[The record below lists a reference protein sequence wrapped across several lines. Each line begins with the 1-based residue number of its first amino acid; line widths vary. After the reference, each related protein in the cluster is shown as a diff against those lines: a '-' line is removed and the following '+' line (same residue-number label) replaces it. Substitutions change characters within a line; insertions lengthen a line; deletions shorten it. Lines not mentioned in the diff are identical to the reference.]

1 TAVQG
6 EAQKLPVEDKLPW
19 LTGEWMRLLDGQVII
34 LGDGAVGKTS
44 IAMRHTEDNFSATY
58 KQTIGLDFFLKR
70 MALPG
75 DTQVTLQIWDIGGQS
90 IGGKMLKNYI
100 FGAQGVL
107 LVYDITNYESFQN
120 LEDWYRLVRRTFDDD
135 RMPYVA
141 LVGNKSTSRSPASG
155 RKKDSDLTVCQFT
168 EENDLKSFFV
178 SAKSGDQVNTSFRQV
193 AADLAGIA
201 LTKTDLEVEAPVLKA
216 QIINHE
222 QHDPD
227 VKTADIRSS
236 SQKCCLQ

>member
-1 TAVQG
+1 MSKETDSDSEPRQL
-6 EAQKLPVEDKLPW
+6 QYK
-19 LTGEWMRLLDGQVII
+19 VII

-44 IAMRHTEDNFSATY
+44 IAMRHTEDNFLTTY

-70 MALPG
+70 MAMPD

-100 FGAQGVL
+100 YGAQAVL

-120 LEDWYRLVRRTFDDD
+120 LEDWYRLVRRTFDDE

-141 LVGNKSTSRSPASG
+141 LVGNKSDLNHLRAV
-155 RKKDSDLTVCQFT
+155 KDTKHKQFT
-168 EENDLKSFFV
+168 EENDLKSYLV
-178 SAKSGDQVNTSFRQV
+178 SAKTGDEVNTTFRQV

-201 LTKTDLEVEAPVLKA
+201 LTKADLEREVPVLKA

-222 QHDPD
+222 QNDPD
-227 VKTADIRSS
+227 VKTTDIRSTNS
-236 SQKCCLQ
+236 KCSIQ

>member
-1 TAVQG
+1 
-6 EAQKLPVEDKLPW
+6 
-19 LTGEWMRLLDGQVII
+19 MRLLNGQVII

-100 FGAQGVL
+100 YGAQVRHANHAMASCWIGL
-107 LVYDITNYESFQN
+107 ERPLVVKLSVNCGWN

-141 LVGNKSTSRSPASG
+141 LVGNKSTSRSPASEL
-155 RKKDSDLTVCQFT
+155 KKENDLTQFT

-178 SAKSGDQVNTSFRQV
+178 SAKSGDHVNASFRQV
-193 AADLAGIA
+193 AADLAGIP

-227 VKTADIRSS
+227 VKTSDPRS

>member
-1 TAVQG
+1 MSKETDSDSEPQ
-6 EAQKLPVEDKLPW
+6 QLQYK
-19 LTGEWMRLLDGQVII
+19 VII

-44 IAMRHTEDNFSATY
+44 IAMRHTEDNFSTTY

-100 FGAQGVL
+100 YGAQGVL

-120 LEDWYRLVRRTFDDD
+120 LEDWYRLVRRTFDDE

-141 LVGNKSTSRSPASG
+141 LVGNKT
-155 RKKDSDLTVCQFT
+155 DLNHLRAVKVAKHKQFT
-168 EENDLKSFFV
+168 EENDFKSFFV
-178 SAKSGDQVNTSFRQV
+178 SAKTGDQVNPTFRQV
-193 AADLAGIA
+193 AADLAGIP
-201 LTKTDLEVEAPVLKA
+201 LTKTDLDVEAPVLKA

-222 QHDPD
+222 QNDPD
-227 VKTADIRSS
+227 IKTPDIRNT
-236 SQKCCLQ
+236 QNPKCSIQ

>member
-1 TAVQG
+1 MFKRCIAAV
-6 EAQKLPVEDKLPW
+6 
-19 LTGEWMRLLDGQVII
+19 QVII

-44 IAMRHTEDNFSATY
+44 IAMRHTEDNFSTTY

-100 FGAQGVL
+100 YGAQGIL

-120 LEDWYRLVRRTFDDD
+120 LEDWYRLVRRTFDDG

-141 LVGNKSTSRSPASG
+141 LVGNKT
-155 RKKDSDLTVCQFT
+155 DLNHLRAVKVAKHKQFT
-168 EENDLKSFFV
+168 EENDFKSFFV
-178 SAKSGDQVNTSFRQV
+178 SAKTGDQVNPTFRQV
-193 AADLAGIA
+193 AADLAGIP
-201 LTKTDLEVEAPVLKA
+201 LTKTDLDVEAPVLKA

-222 QHDPD
+222 QNDPD
-227 VKTADIRSS
+227 VKTPDIRNT
-236 SQKCCLQ
+236 QNPKCSIQ

>member
-1 TAVQG
+1 MSKETDSDSEPQ
-6 EAQKLPVEDKLPW
+6 QLQYK
-19 LTGEWMRLLDGQVII
+19 VII

-44 IAMRHTEDNFSATY
+44 IAMRHTEDNFSTTY

-100 FGAQGVL
+100 YGAQGVL

-141 LVGNKSTSRSPASG
+141 LVGNK
-155 RKKDSDLTVCQFT
+155 K
-168 EENDLKSFFV
+168 ENDLKSFFV
-178 SAKSGDQVNTSFRQV
+178 SAKTGDQVNTTFRQV
-193 AADLAGIA
+193 AADLAGIS
-201 LTKTDLEVEAPVLKA
+201 LTKTELEVEAPVLKA
-216 QIINHE
+216 QIVNHE
-222 QHDPD
+222 QNDSEI
-227 VKTADIRSS
+227 KTPDIRSAQNS
-236 SQKCCLQ
+236 KCSIQ

>member
-1 TAVQG
+1 MSKETDSDSEPQQLQYKANS
-6 EAQKLPVEDKLPW
+6 E
-19 LTGEWMRLLDGQVII
+19 VII

-100 FGAQGVL
+100 YGAQGVL

-120 LEDWYRLVRRTFDDD
+120 LEDWYRLVRRTFDDGH
-135 RMPYVA
+135 MPYVA
-141 LVGNKSTSRSPASG
+141 LVGNKT
-155 RKKDSDLTVCQFT
+155 DLNHLRAVKVAKHKQFT

-178 SAKSGDQVNTSFRQV
+178 SAKTGDQVNTTFRQV
-193 AADLAGIA
+193 AADLAGVA
-201 LTKTDLEVEAPVLKA
+201 LTKSDLDVEAPVLKA
-216 QIINHE
+216 QIVNHE
-222 QHDPD
+222 QNDPD
-227 VKTADIRSS
+227 IKTPGIRNV
-236 SQKCCLQ
+236 QNAKCSLQ